1 MLAVISPAKSLVLDS
16 PYPPVVTTQP
26 RFLDDAARLAA
37 AAARLDSADL
47 IRLMHISDRLAD
59 LNVGRFR
66 AFETPFTEDNARPAI
81 FTFNG
86 DVYTGFD
93 APSADADTI
102 AYAQDHL
109 RILSG
114 LYGLLRPLDLMQPY
128 RLEMGIKFGIDNKRD
143 LYQFWDGRIADA
155 LAADLASHKVPV
167 LINLASQ
174 EYAKA
179 IDWDRLPG
187 DVIDIEFKERKDG
200 KLRFSSFA
208 AKRMRGRMAR
218 YMCEQQIE
226 SPEDLKAFDLDGY
239 AFAPNLSDAHHY
251 LFVKG

>member
-1 MLAVISPAKSLVLDS
+1 MLAVISPAKSLTLDS
-16 PYPPVVTTQP
+16 PYPAVAATQP
-26 RFLDDAARLAA
+26 RFLDDAARLAE

-66 AFETPFTEDNARPAI
+66 AFETPFTPDNARPAI
-81 FTFNG
+81 YTFNG

-93 APSADADTI
+93 ADSADADTI
-102 AYAQDHL
+102 TFAQNHL

-128 RLEMGIKFGIDNKRD
+128 RLEMGIKFGIDGKSD
-143 LYQFWDGRIADA
+143 LYKFWDGRIADA
-155 LAADLASHKVPV
+155 LATDLAGHKVPV

-179 IDWDRLPG
+179 IAWDRLPG
-187 DVIDIEFKERKDG
+187 GVIDIEFKERKDG
-200 KLRFSSFA
+200 KLRFNSFA
-208 AKRMRGRMAR
+208 AKKMRGRMAR
-218 YMCEQQIE
+218 HICEQQIDT
-226 SPEDLKAFDLDGY
+226 PEDLKAFDLDGY
-239 AFAPNLSDAHHY
+239 VFAPNLSDERHY